1 MITACMLMG
10 GSASQREGPPKSNF
24 SESHGA
30 AATNR
35 MKSRGIV
42 ERMIRVSTEV
52 FISVL
57 TTDTHLR

>member
-1 MITACMLMG
+1 MG

-30 AATNR
+30 AATNH
-35 MKSRGIV
+35 MKSRGMV